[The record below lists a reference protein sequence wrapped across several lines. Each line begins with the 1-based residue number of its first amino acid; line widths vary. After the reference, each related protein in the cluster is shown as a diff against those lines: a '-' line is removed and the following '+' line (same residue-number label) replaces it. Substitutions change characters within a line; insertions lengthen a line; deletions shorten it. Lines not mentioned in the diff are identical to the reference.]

1 MDGCKMRDK
10 INEAIALRYQAEED
24 HAPLIVAK
32 GKGEIA
38 EAILK
43 LAQQSGV
50 PTLKDP
56 ELVKL
61 LEGVEVGEY
70 IPPEAYALAAEIIAF
85 IWRLEEKIGKEK

>member
-1 MDGCKMRDK
+1 MDGYKMK
-10 INEAIALRYQAEED
+10 EQINEAIALRYQEEED

-38 EAILK
+38 EAILE
-43 LAQQSGV
+43 LAHQSGV

-85 IWRLEEKIGKEK
+85 IWRLEEKIGK